1 MPKFIKPCVGRVTS
15 PFGWRTHPIKKVRS
29 WHQGVDIAEK
39 GNVPILAA
47 ADGVVTRIGPL
58 GTYGNV
64 VMIVHKINGKTYE
77 TNYAHLKPNLK
88 VLVGQQVKQG
98 DIIAYMGN
106 TGGSTG
112 QHLHFEIHDGRWAT
126 GQPNAVDPLL
136 YLCFPEV
143 VEIQKQLNKVGYK
156 LIVDGIEGPNT
167 ESAIKDFQKKHKL
180 IVDGSAGSVTLAAV
194 VKEIIALSK
203 PLPKPIVTPVS
214 KPKEKESA
222 RMFKPSTKTLE
233 NEMVSF
239 LELAH
244 KNGILTSDEWAK
256 KAKDGTLTLDDAV
269 ALQAKVFRR
278 SIFEKT

>member
-39 GNVPILAA
+39 GNVPIHAA

-77 TNYAHLKPNLK
+77 TNYAHLKPDIK
-88 VLVGQQVKQG
+88 VLRGQQVKQG
-98 DIIAYMGN
+98 DVIAYMGN
-106 TGGSTG
+106 TGSSTA
-112 QHLHFEIHDGRWAT
+112 QHLHFEIQDGRWAT

-143 VEIQKQLNKVGYK
+143 VEVQKQLNKVGYK
-156 LIVDGIEGPNT
+156 LIVDGIDGPNT

-180 IVDGSAGSVTLAAV
+180 IVDGNAGPVTLAAV
-194 VKEIIALSK
+194 VKEISGSNK
-203 PLPKPIVTPVS
+203 PLPKPIVIPAS
-214 KPKEKESA
+214 KPIDNKQYRLMTGTFKTKKEADKAAADLKKDYGWVVYVKEA
-222 RMFKPSTKTLE
+222 
-233 NEMVSF
+233 
-239 LELAH
+239 
-244 KNGILTSDEWAK
+244 
-256 KAKDGTLTLDDAV
+256 
-269 ALQAKVFRR
+269 
-278 SIFEKT
+278 